1 MGLGRGYRYQ
11 NEYGIYSYKKMGDI
25 YDLNLGVTYSLNKMI
40 SFNLQWNNMLS
51 QHYDIYYGMPAQRMH
66 FLLGAAVKF

>member
-11 NEYGIYSYKKMGDI
+11 DINGFNRYEKMGDI
-25 YDLNLGVTYSLNKMI
+25 YDLNIGGTYTLNNMI
-40 SFNLQWNNMLS
+40 SFNLQWNNILS

-66 FLLGAAVKF
+66 FLIGAAVKF

>member
-11 NEYGIYSYKKMGDI
+11 NELGMLVNDKMSDI
-25 YDLNLGVTYSLNKMI
+25 YDLNLCVSYSLTKMI
-40 SFNLQWNNMLS
+40 SFNLQWNNILS